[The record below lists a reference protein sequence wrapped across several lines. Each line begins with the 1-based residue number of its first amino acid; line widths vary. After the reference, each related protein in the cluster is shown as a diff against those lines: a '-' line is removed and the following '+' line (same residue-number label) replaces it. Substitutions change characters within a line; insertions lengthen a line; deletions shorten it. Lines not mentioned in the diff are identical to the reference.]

1 MLVKKMKEDK
11 YKEAIQLSEYA
22 FQYKVPL
29 DEIEKRIERMK
40 KNHILYGILEDDV
53 LVAKL
58 HLLPFEIHL
67 GEQKWKMGG
76 IAGVATY
83 PEYRR
88 KGYVKELLTHS
99 LHVMKEEGYT
109 VSMLHPFSIP
119 FYRKYGWE
127 VLSNRLK
134 CTFTKSDLV
143 MLPTDTNTGK
153 IKRYRDVSDFT
164 DLSTVYDQYAS
175 TFSGMLV
182 RSKDWWE
189 QITEGLHAAIYY
201 EDIVPTG
208 YLLYSIK
215 DSKMEV
221 EEFVA
226 LDKGARNGLWNF
238 ICQHDSMVNTL
249 EIITN
254 ERDPLIYSL
263 VNPNIKMEV
272 SPYFM
277 TRIVNVE
284 AFIKQYKFNK
294 SRESV
299 KIKITDTFAP
309 WNEQTFLIGEEKSSN
324 HSEEMEMTINTFSSL
339 TFGYK
344 RPREL
349 YEAGF
354 ITGKK
359 EQIEKLEDLIPIQQ
373 TYFYDFF

>member
-1 MLVKKMKEDK
+1 MLVRKINEDK

-22 FQYKVPL
+22 FQYKVPI

-40 KNHILYGILEDDV
+40 KNHILYGILEEDV

-67 GEQKWKMGG
+67 GEQQWKMGG

-127 VLSNRLK
+127 VLSNRFK
-134 CTFTKSDLV
+134 CTLTKSDLV

-324 HSEEMEMTINTFSSL
+324 HSEEMEMTINTFSAL